1 MAMKKKQLEDML
13 FDMIRTVDHCGRI
26 DWNRVDFVLQDEV
39 GTDAWK
45 WYQDQLKK
53 RSKKNK

>member
-1 MAMKKKQLEDML
+1 MKKKQLEDML